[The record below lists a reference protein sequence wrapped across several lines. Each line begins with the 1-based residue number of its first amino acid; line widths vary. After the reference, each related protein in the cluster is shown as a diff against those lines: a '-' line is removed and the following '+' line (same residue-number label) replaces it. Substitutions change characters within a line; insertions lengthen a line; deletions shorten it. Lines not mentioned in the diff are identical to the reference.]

1 VQRLGAR
8 HTATFIV
15 RIWTEYLTPEHSL
28 WRGEIENVRT
38 QEVVR
43 FRELGQI
50 EAYMQRCALEQTLSS
65 NKEETT

>member
-1 VQRLGAR
+1 MQRLGAR
-8 HTATFIV
+8 HTAPFIV
-15 RIWTEYLTPEHSL
+15 RIWTEYLTPEYPL

-50 EAYMQRCALEQTLSS
+50 EAYVQRCVLEQILSS